1 MCNRRFKYNVHESS
15 SFIQWLN
22 HSPLQLQSLRSFGFM
37 LVHVM
42 YGFFSPFCTFNFA
55 HCSFYLPIHFL
66 CMLLLNVPSTW
77 WPLCVNSQMQLKVVC
92 VFVLFFI
99 ISPCNLKVAWLQI
112 VALLSYLWNHGH
124 CTLLQY
130 ALISLTVCLLSKHIT
145 IMAIDAILRV
155 LCHLYVCSL

>member
-1 MCNRRFKYNVHESS
+1 MCNRRFKYNVHESL

-92 VFVLFFI
+92 VFVLFFLLFYHAI
-99 ISPCNLKVAWLQI
+99 WKLHGCKSLLYCRIYGTMDI
-112 VALLSYLWNHGH
+112 VH
-124 CTLLQY
+124 CYNT
-130 ALISLTVCLLSKHIT
+130 
-145 IMAIDAILRV
+145 R
-155 LCHLYVCSL
+155 LYRWRYVYCPNTSR